1 MRSFEVRTEAMG
13 THNFERT
20 NLGIGAGFY
29 KFFNMA
35 DVKLAGTPPPE
46 HKNVMLFPIAGTI
59 VEETTKA
66 EEVKSKFEI

>member
-1 MRSFEVRTEAMG
+1 MRSFRVQTTG
-13 THNFERT
+13 QVFDFDRT

-29 KFFNMA
+29 KFFNMT
-35 DVKLAGTPPPE
+35 DVKLAGAPPPE
-46 HKNVMLFPIAGTI
+46 HKDVLLFPIEGTI